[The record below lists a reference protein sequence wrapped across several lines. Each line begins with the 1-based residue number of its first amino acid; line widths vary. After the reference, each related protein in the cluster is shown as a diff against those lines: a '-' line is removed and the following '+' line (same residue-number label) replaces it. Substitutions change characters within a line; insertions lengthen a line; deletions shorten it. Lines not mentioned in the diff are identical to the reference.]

1 MNTKQQFISDL
12 AALGVTPGDAIMVHS
27 SYKSLGGIEDGARGL
42 FDAFLSY
49 LGQNGTLM
57 LPAFSFSTVTRE
69 VPYFDVRSTPS
80 CIGYL
85 PEYFRTAVP
94 GVLRSL
100 HPTHSCCAIGRH
112 AQYLTEVHFLDRTPV
127 GPHSPIALLPKI
139 GGKILILGS
148 HPDHNT
154 TLHGVEETAE
164 PEYLFNRTAPIVY
177 TITDANGKT
186 TSVTHLCHG
195 FYTPTAEYL
204 QKYARILDILPPDT
218 FTRGKILDADCV
230 LMDAAAVWEYG
241 HAALVRD
248 PLFFV
253 DVIPYTQS

>member
-1 MNTKQQFISDL
+1 MHTKQQFISDL
-12 AALGVTPGDAIMVHS
+12 AALGVSPSDTVMVHS

-49 LGQNGTLM
+49 LCPNGTLM
-57 LPAFSFSTVTRE
+57 LPAFSYSSVTRE
-69 VPYFDVRSTPS
+69 APCFDVRSTQS
-80 CIGYL
+80 CVGYL

-100 HPTHSCCAIGRH
+100 HPTHSCCAIGYN
-112 AQYLTEVHFLDRTPV
+112 AQYLTEAHFLDRTPV
-127 GPHSPIALLPKI
+127 GIHSPIARLPKI

-164 PEYLFNRTAPIVY
+164 PEYLFDRNAPIVY
-177 TITDANGKT
+177 TITDENGKIS
-186 TSVTHLCHG
+186 SVTHLCHG
-195 FYTPTAEYL
+195 FHTPTVEYE
-204 QKYARILDILPPDT
+204 QKYARILDILPSDK
-218 FTRGKILDADCV
+218 FTRGKVLNADCV

-241 HAALVRD
+241 HVALVRD

-253 DVIPYTQS
+253 DVIPNTLS